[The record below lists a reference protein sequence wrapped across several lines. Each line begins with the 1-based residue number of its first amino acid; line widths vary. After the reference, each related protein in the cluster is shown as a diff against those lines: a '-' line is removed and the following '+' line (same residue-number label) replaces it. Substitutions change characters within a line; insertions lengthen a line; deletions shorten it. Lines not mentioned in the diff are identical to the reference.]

1 MLASTRTHAKSWL
14 VRNRISLATC
24 LLSLSSQPSS
34 PMAEENDKCE
44 CEECRRSARLN
55 IGGFVRRVL
64 FSSPSDALLA
74 NLYLRTTVSR
84 ETMKSI
90 LDLVRNP
97 LGSLNVGNNS
107 QSCARHVLKF
117 RYDQRRHT
125 VSILQMFSSFLVVP
139 S

>member
-1 MLASTRTHAKSWL
+1 MDPVEVA
-14 VRNRISLATC
+14 
-24 LLSLSSQPSS
+24 
-34 PMAEENDKCE
+34 D
-44 CEECRRSARLN
+44 
-55 IGGFVRRVL
+55 
-64 FSSPSDALLA
+64 
-74 NLYLRTTVSR
+74 
-84 ETMKSI
+84 